1 MCFNDPPTHT
11 TILASFGHNKQ
22 STWKHGVL
30 FFRQLTVYTQALTI
44 ILMPLLVGHLALF
57 QRSSGAQLE
66 KFSEAIE
73 VDINNNQQL
82 LLCYFVRMGGGS
94 Y

>member
-1 MCFNDPPTHT
+1 
-11 TILASFGHNKQ
+11 
-22 STWKHGVL
+22 
-30 FFRQLTVYTQALTI
+30 
-44 ILMPLLVGHLALF
+44 MPLLVGHLALF

-82 LLCYFVRMGGGS
+82 LLCYLLEGALGGS
-94 Y
+94 LKQHQVN

>member
-1 MCFNDPPTHT
+1 MCFNDPPTQQFLPHLCT
-11 TILASFGHNKQ
+11 NKQ

-30 FFRQLTVYTQALTI
+30 FFCQLTVYTQALTI

-82 LLCYFVRMGGGS
+82 LLCYFVRMGGGF